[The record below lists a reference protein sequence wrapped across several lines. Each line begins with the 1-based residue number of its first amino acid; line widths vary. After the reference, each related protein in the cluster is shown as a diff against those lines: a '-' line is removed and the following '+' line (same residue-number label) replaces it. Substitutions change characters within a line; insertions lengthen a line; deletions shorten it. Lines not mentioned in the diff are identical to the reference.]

1 MIIKE
6 GDGMEKKSKVKY
18 RIAASVVDWVI
29 IILFCF
35 LISILPLIDSF
46 NALFDDSIIE
56 SLIVIISTILLSGIC
71 FIFIIIYMA
80 VIPSIYKGQ
89 TLGKMIFK
97 IKVVK
102 IDGSDVDFLT
112 MFNREICGKLLID
125 FASVGLSIIAR
136 FFSMVIN
143 PKHQAFHD
151 VLSSTMVID
160 VE

>member
-1 MIIKE
+1 
-6 GDGMEKKSKVKY
+6 MEKKSKVKY